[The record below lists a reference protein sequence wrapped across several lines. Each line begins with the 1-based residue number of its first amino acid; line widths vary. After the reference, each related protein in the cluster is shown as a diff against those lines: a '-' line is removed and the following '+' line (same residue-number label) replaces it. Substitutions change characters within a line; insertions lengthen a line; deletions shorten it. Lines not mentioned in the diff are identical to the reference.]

1 MASSATAFYT
11 NNASPSSPFTFLL
24 LLITLFFRLLLIS
37 KNTARSHVFPFIL
50 FVRSF
55 VRFFPFLSFYSNL
68 RGSTRYFSYRSKVAR
83 HRSPRTPFALEIP
96 FEVTRNL
103 TRWFEKFRRLDD
115 EPRETSSRLIF
126 TNRTI
131 LRRMHFCLLVPSLPT
146 YENSFTFSIRL
157 VGITRRS
164 KIYEEENVSK
174 NRRTNETHRLVLPLD
189 VPKKNDRSI
198 GINTY
203 LRDRCTNDVARNS
216 VKITKFITSLR
227 LYIPIISKKHGLRG
241 SMSKTIYC

>member
-11 NNASPSSPFTFLL
+11 NNASPSSPFTFLLLLLL

-55 VRFFPFLSFYSNL
+55 LRFFPFLSFDSNL

-83 HRSPRTPFALEIP
+83 HRSRRTSLALEIS
-96 FEVTRNL
+96 FEVTRDL
-103 TRWFEKFRRLDD
+103 SRWLEKFRSTRRRATRNLV
-115 EPRETSSRLIF
+115 SSRLVF

-131 LRRMHFCLLVPSLPT
+131 LRRMRFCLLVPSLST

-164 KIYEEENVSK
+164 KILYEEENVSK

-189 VPKKNDRSI
+189 VPKK
-198 GINTY
+198 
-203 LRDRCTNDVARNS
+203 
-216 VKITKFITSLR
+216 K
-227 LYIPIISKKHGLRG
+227 
-241 SMSKTIYC
+241 

>member
-11 NNASPSSPFTFLL
+11 NNASPSSPFTFLLLLL

-55 VRFFPFLSFYSNL
+55 LRFFPFLSFDSNL
-68 RGSTRYFSYRSKVAR
+68 RESTRYFSYRSKVAR
-83 HRSPRTPFALEIP
+83 HRSRRTSLALEIS
-96 FEVTRNL
+96 FEVTRDL
-103 TRWFEKFRRLDD
+103 SRWLEKFRSTRRRATRNLV
-115 EPRETSSRLIF
+115 SSRLVSSRLVF

-131 LRRMHFCLLVPSLPT
+131 LRRMRFCLLVPSLST

-164 KIYEEENVSK
+164 KI
-174 NRRTNETHRLVLPLD
+174 
-189 VPKKNDRSI
+189 
-198 GINTY
+198 
-203 LRDRCTNDVARNS
+203 
-216 VKITKFITSLR
+216 
-227 LYIPIISKKHGLRG
+227 
-241 SMSKTIYC
+241 